1 VIRCLLVQPNA
12 ESALNEEA
20 GKLILD
26 DYDRFSSRARLHTEV
41 HAITKSKENVQPNE
55 QKQKALQR
63 NKKRLKKL

>member
-1 VIRCLLVQPNA
+1 MEPNA

-20 GKLILD
+20 GKLLLD
-26 DYDRFSSRARLHTEV
+26 NYDRFFARAKLHTEV
-41 HAITKSKENVQPNE
+41 HAMARSKENVQPNE